1 MTHHGAALRRLT
13 QDEMLVRLLA
23 TDYTQAAL
31 SPSERAMLDYA
42 VKLTRTPWAV
52 EEADIQALRD
62 VGWNDRA
69 ILDIAQVVAYFNFV
83 NRLAEGL
90 GVALED
96 YWDRDERL
104 TPGPTGAGAE

>member
-13 QDEMLVRLLA
+13 RDEMLVRLLA

-31 SPSERAMLDYA
+31 PPSERAMLDYA
-42 VKLTRTPWAV
+42 VKLTRAPWSV

-62 VGWNDRA
+62 VGWDDRA
-69 ILDIAQVVAYFNFV
+69 ILDMAQVVAYFNFV

-90 GVALED
+90 GVALEE
-96 YWDRDERL
+96 YWSRDERL
-104 TPGPTGAGAE
+104 APNSTGDDAE